1 MFETTKQIY
10 IYMYPTWYSHSIS
23 IIQYITYLPLF
34 TQFTAL
40 SLGVFGATH
49 HDLQHQLTY
58 PTGPLEW
65 SHQLTCPLNS
75 HKQNWLVVYLHA
87 GPLGTTGSDWI
98 DKSEGYHLIRVTGWW
113 LTYPS
118 EKQSQ
123 LGWWHS
129 QLNGQNKMFQ
139 STNQKRKT
147 NGICRIRS
155 RQLIMVYMIRI
166 SIEFSMQHN
175 GHRR

>member
-1 MFETTKQIY
+1 MIFPL
-10 IYMYPTWYSHSIS
+10 YPNNPIHHIFTPI
-23 IIQYITYLPLF
+23 F
-34 TQFTAL
+34 TQFTPL

-49 HDLQHQLTY
+49 HDLQHQLTC

-113 LTYPS
+113 FQPLWKTWVR
-118 EKQSQ
+118 Q

-129 QLNGQNKMFQ
+129 QLNGTIKMFQ
-139 STNQKRKT
+139 STNQKRKA

-155 RQLIMVYMIRI
+155 RPLIMVYIRI

-175 GHRR
+175 GQRR

>member
-1 MFETTKQIY
+1 
-10 IYMYPTWYSHSIS
+10 MYPTWYSHSIS

-129 QLNGQNKMFQ
+129 QLMEKYKMFQ
-139 STNQKRKT
+139 TPNQIWWNQTCWGCWKVPGMSHYRYVLYLHVPSC
-147 NGICRIRS
+147 N
-155 RQLIMVYMIRI
+155 L
-166 SIEFSMQHN
+166 EMQPAQN
-175 GHRR
+175 WA